1 MPIGIL
7 GQMRIEERKETKL
20 GEKRDKIG
28 KEKRQNKEEGS
39 ELDTRKY
46 SEKVE
51 G

>member
-1 MPIGIL
+1 MPIGML
-7 GQMRIEERKETKL
+7 RIEESRETKL

-39 ELDTRKY
+39 ELGTRKY
-46 SEKVE
+46 SEKME